1 MLVLA
6 VSSLLNAMYFI
17 RTIIRIYTHPQSAA
31 AQALSSV
38 TAGSAAAQ
46 GLAAGTAGSAAEV
59 TSRENKKELPTFASG
74 LYYSFIGADCR
85 EPVPGAFFLGSRG
98 SH

>member
-38 TAGSAAAQ
+38 TAGSAA
-46 GLAAGTAGSAAEV
+46 EV
-59 TSRENKKELPTFASG
+59 TSREKQRRASG
-74 LYYSFIGADCR
+74 LRRPDYIIPSLVLIA
-85 EPVPGAFFLGSRG
+85 ANLFLGLFSWAVVDLIERG
-98 SH
+98 FGMFF